1 MKYVMIKQACKK
13 GHIEPVK
20 TIKTQEDEIYQPPHQ
35 QACHDDGGWMGF
47 ALDSPLQMTINP
59 LVQAI
64 LSIDD

>member
-35 QACHDDGGWMGF
+35 WVCHNDGG
-47 ALDSPLQMTINP
+47 
-59 LVQAI
+59 
-64 LSIDD
+64 